1 MSEHVQ
7 RVGQLLPV
15 LWRRLDQ
22 PGHES
27 ARLLFQEGRWHLI
40 GTTVMAHDQ
49 KACRLDYQV
58 VCNSAWDTVS
68 AKVTGW
74 IGSETVDVD
83 LAVDSAR
90 RWRLNGK
97 ECPEVSDCIDV
108 DLNFSPSTNLL
119 PIRRLALE
127 VGQEATV
134 RAAWLRFPSF
144 DLEPLEQLYRRLDV
158 VTYRYESAGGRFVA
172 ELKVNA
178 AGFVTRYQDL
188 WQLEAG
194 G

>member
-1 MSEHVQ
+1 
-7 RVGQLLPV
+7 
-15 LWRRLDQ
+15 
-22 PGHES
+22 
-27 ARLLFQEGRWHLI
+27 
-40 GTTVMAHDQ
+40 MAHDQ

-58 VCNSAWDTVS
+58 VCNSAWETVS

-97 ECPEVSDCIDV
+97 ECPEVSGCIDV